1 MVKIREIKARD
12 RRNIYEL
19 MQQDEKFKPV
29 EREAILHRIDLYL
42 FDADQSLYR
51 VIMAEDNLKELLG
64 YAVYGPDP
72 QAVGTYQIYNLVHSP
87 FVKNGEV
94 LLQLLQYIENDLLK
108 KKGRIIV
115 SEISSSVLYKNQ
127 FETYLKH
134 DYCLSSVINNFYST
148 GEDKLILSKSF
159 SL

>member
-1 MVKIREIKARD
+1 MVKIREIKAKD
-12 RRNIYEL
+12 RGSIYEL
-19 MQQDEKFKPV
+19 MQQDEKFKSA

-42 FDADQSLYR
+42 FDADQRLYS
-51 VIMAEDNLKELLG
+51 VIVAEDNLKELLG

-72 QAVGTYQIYNLVHSP
+72 QANGTYQVYNLVHSP

-94 LLQLLQYIENDLLK
+94 LVQLLQYIENDLLK

-115 SEISSSVLYKNQ
+115 CEISSNYQYKNQ
-127 FETYLKH
+127 FETYLKN
-134 DYCLSSVINNFYST
+134 DYHLSSVINNFYSA

-159 SL
+159 SQ

>member
-12 RRNIYEL
+12 RGNIYEL
-19 MQQDEKFKPV
+19 MQQEEKFKPV
-29 EREAILHRIDLYL
+29 EREAILHRIDLFL
-42 FDADQSLYR
+42 FDADQRLYR
-51 VIMAEDNLKELLG
+51 VIVAEDNLKQLLG

-72 QAVGTYQIYNLVHSP
+72 QAVGTYQVYHLIHSP

-94 LLQLLQYIENDLLK
+94 LVQLLEYIENDLLK

-115 SEISSSVLYKNQ
+115 SEISSSFQYKNQ

-134 DYCLSSVINNFYST
+134 DYHLSSVINNFYSA

-159 SL
+159 SQ

>member
-1 MVKIREIKARD
+1 MVKIRKINARD
-12 RRNIYEL
+12 RGNIYEL
-19 MQQDEKFKPV
+19 MQQDNKFKPG
-29 EREAILHRIDLYL
+29 ELEAILHRIDLYL
-42 FDADQSLYR
+42 FDTDQRLFR
-51 VIMAEDNLKELLG
+51 VIKAEDELKELVG

-87 FVKNGEV
+87 FVKNGEI

-115 SEISSSVLYKNQ
+115 CEISSSFQNKHQ

-134 DYCLSSVINNFYST
+134 NYNLSSVINNFYSA

-159 SL
+159 SP